1 MDDTGID
8 DSEAAPAAAA
18 AVLARVADR
27 SIAQMS
33 TENFPVAL
41 RLLPRR
47 PRSHLASVYQYAR
60 FVDDIGDEAPGD
72 RLAMLDRIASDVR
85 ALPTGGA
92 TLPPVTALAEVIDEC
107 AVPIEPLLD
116 LVQAN
121 RVDQQVSRYET
132 FDDLLDYCRL
142 SAAPVGRIVLH
153 IAGAATE
160 QNIGYSD
167 AICAA
172 LQVLEHC
179 QDVGEDARAGRAYLP
194 AEDLR
199 AAGVPDADLTAAA
212 TSPRLRRVIARQ
224 VDRADA
230 LFVTGRPL
238 IGGLRGWARVAVAG
252 YLAGGQATSAAL
264 HAAGFDVLAAP
275 IRPRKARI
283 IWCAARL
290 MVRG

>member
-18 AVLARVADR
+18 VLARVADR
-27 SIAQMS
+27 SISQMS

-47 PRSHLASVYQYAR
+47 PRSHLARVYQYAR

-72 RLAMLDRIASDVR
+72 RLALLDRIESDVR
-85 ALPTGGA
+85 ALPAGGA
-92 TLPPVTALAEVIDEC
+92 TLPPVAALAAVIDEC
-107 AVPIEPLLD
+107 AVPIEPFLD

-160 QNIGYSD
+160 QNIAYSD
-167 AICAA
+167 AVCAA

-179 QDVGEDARAGRAYLP
+179 QDVGEDARAARVYLP

-199 AAGVPDADLTAAA
+199 AAGVPDADLTARA
-212 TSPRLRRVIARQ
+212 TSPRLRRVIAKQ

-238 IGGLRGWARVAVAG
+238 IGRLRGWSRVAVAG
-252 YLAGGQATSAAL
+252 YLAGGQATSSAL
-264 HAAGFDVLAAP
+264 HVADFDALAAP
-275 IRPRKARI
+275 IRPGKARI
-283 IWCAARL
+283 IWRATRL